1 MNAFKQRSSH
11 RHHYGAANLVAQA
24 TGIHYSSRFPC
35 CCNTP
40 NLYLI
45 VSNRDFRTR
54 GNVAA
59 LFDSASNAEA
69 TRWRA
74 LLTAPAELLCSRF
87 KYGTQARIA
96 DVLQTKF
103 QRIHTHCLCQFIHER
118 FACEVVGRGRQPT
131 IRALP
136 KWRICGMKLDAL
148 VGNGIGRGDCGWPGI
163 VVIKFPGEDR
173 AVSAH
178 AAFDVNHARRTEV
191 RPREFFVPRPHQLYW
206 LACSLCQTGSLDSR
220 LPGVLAAIGRSGIRY
235 DDPHLTGWNVKCLCQ
250 FGLHCKRSLR
260 PCPHCEVVAFL

>member
-1 MNAFKQRSSH
+1 
-11 RHHYGAANLVAQA
+11 
-24 TGIHYSSRFPC
+24 HYSSRFPC

-103 QRIHTHCLCQFIHER
+103 QRIHTHC
-118 FACEVVGRGRQPT
+118 FANSIKNHSRCEVVGVAG
-131 IRALP
+131 
-136 KWRICGMKLDAL
+136 
-148 VGNGIGRGDCGWPGI
+148 
-163 VVIKFPGEDR
+163 
-173 AVSAH
+173 S
-178 AAFDVNHARRTEV
+178 
-191 RPREFFVPRPHQLYW
+191 PRYEP
-206 LACSLCQTGSLDSR
+206 C
-220 LPGVLAAIGRSGIRY
+220 RSGE
-235 DDPHLTGWNVKCLCQ
+235 
-250 FGLHCKRSLR
+250 SA
-260 PCPHCEVVAFL
+260 E